1 MPKVVDHAARRAEIV
16 DAVIRVVHR
25 DGYAGV
31 SVRAVAAE
39 ASWSTGAIRHYFGTQ
54 QELLGHAMASL
65 AERAGARIDA
75 AGRRATDVD
84 GVARLLEEV
93 LPLDATRRAES
104 EMWMALAIAAR
115 TDPQLTAVWRETQ
128 RQLRGL
134 MESCVLVLA
143 ELAVGPLDIPTET
156 DRLQALIDGLAL
168 HGTLEPRMSVR
179 RSRAALRAHLLGL
192 TGSAAP

>member
-1 MPKVVDHAARRAEIV
+1 MPKVVDHATRRAQIV

-39 ASWSTGAIRHYFGTQ
+39 AGWSTGAIRHYFGTQ
-54 QELLGHAMASL
+54 QELLGFAMTSL
-65 AERAGARIDA
+65 AERAHERIDA
-75 AGRRATDVD
+75 TGRLATDVD

-104 EMWMALAIAAR
+104 EVWMALAIAAR
-115 TDPQLTAVWRETQ
+115 TDLELRTVWGEVQT
-128 RQLRGL
+128 QLRGL

-143 ELAVGPLDIPTET
+143 ELSGRALDIPTET

-179 RSRAALRAHLLGL
+179 RARTVLRAHLVGL
-192 TGSAAP
+192 TGSGSP

>member
-1 MPKVVDHAARRAEIV
+1 MPKIVDHAARRAQIV

-25 DGYAGV
+25 EGYAGV
-31 SVRAVAAE
+31 SVRSVAAE
-39 ASWSTGAIRHYFGTQ
+39 ADWSTGAIRHYFGSQ
-54 QELLGHAMASL
+54 QELLAFAMSSL
-65 AERAGARIDA
+65 AERAGDRIA
-75 AGRRATDVD
+75 TSGRLATDVA

-115 TDPQLTAVWRETQ
+115 TDPELTGVWRETQ
-128 RQLRGL
+128 KQLRGL

-143 ELAVGPLDIPTET
+143 ELSGRALDLTTET

-179 RSRAALRAHLLGL
+179 RARAALRAHLVGL
-192 TGSAAP
+192 TGSGSP